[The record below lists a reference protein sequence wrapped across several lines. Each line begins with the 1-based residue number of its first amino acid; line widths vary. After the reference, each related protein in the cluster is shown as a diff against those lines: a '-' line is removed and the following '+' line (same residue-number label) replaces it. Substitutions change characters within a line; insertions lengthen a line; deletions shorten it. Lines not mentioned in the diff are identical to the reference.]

1 MWKKRT
7 MKQKKLRREPKF
19 KKIIFEIFSYFSI
32 RLLGH
37 SGSSKK
43 STTQAVEPAVAP
55 TFPNNPKIAANTFAI
70 IIPPSILFKHCCL
83 NHNFY
88 NSYKEAHKLYK

>member
-1 MWKKRT
+1 MNAYHFIFYYLSI
-7 MKQKKLRREPKF
+7 KLF
-19 KKIIFEIFSYFSI
+19 
-32 RLLGH
+32 GH

-43 STTQAVEPAVAP
+43 IATQAVEPAVAP

-70 IIPPSILFKHCCL
+70 IIPPFILFKHCCL